1 MTTYWGTTEKRYT
14 YVHVDKGPVVDE
26 VLGEINDNLRE
37 PDLWSYD
44 PHSEQLKFHKSQA
57 GGRIIL
63 GGNRSG
69 KSYSSTVEMLL
80 YATGTHPYRKT
91 PPPPL
96 QLRHIAVDRPNGIE
110 KVLYDLYKKLT
121 PKEYLI
127 DGSFEAS
134 WKRDPPRLNLSN
146 GSFIEFMSYE
156 QDLDKHAGASR
167 HAIAFDEEPDAAIFD
182 ENMMRLVDTDGDWW
196 IAQTPV
202 EGMSWVYFDFYQP
215 IVEEGQ
221 EDMGIEFFNFPTQV
235 NTKINSSAL
244 DRLTVRLRSRKEDM
258 AVRTEGKFVALTGL
272 IYPFKRDTHVIDY
285 KVDRNLPVFTSMD
298 HGLNN
303 PTAWGWFQVD
313 LEGNIFLFHE
323 YFEPDTNTFIHEHA
337 AKIRAYES
345 VHGFEVEYRV
355 GDPSIQNRNPVTHTS
370 VQAEYANHG
379 LYIALGMNEVNPGI
393 QRLGYLLRPG
403 EKQLPKFYVD
413 ASCKNTIRE
422 FRAYR
427 WDEWANKK
435 MQEKKE
441 AKPQPKKKN
450 DHTMD
455 MIRYFVMSRPFDDK
469 PEMEVQQHTLPPAM
483 GSTSSVSHEP
493 YPDYSLQKDDS
504 RAANG
509 AYGAYYDDEL
519 GNDW

>member
-1 MTTYWGTTEKRYT
+1 MTVYWHTDRERYVSAIKVNDVPD
-14 YVHVDKGPVVDE
+14 YDE
-26 VLGEINDNLRE
+26 FVSDINDNVRE

-44 PHSEQLKFHKSQA
+44 PHTEQLKFHKSQS
-57 GGRIIL
+57 GGRVIL

-69 KSYSSTVEMLL
+69 KSYSSTAEMLL

-121 PKEYLI
+121 PKDFLI

-134 WKRDPPRLNLSN
+134 WRKDPPRLTLAN

-215 IVEEGQ
+215 IVEEG
-221 EDMGIEFFNFPTQV
+221 EDLGIEFFEFPTQA
-235 NTKINSSAL
+235 NTKISTKSL
-244 DRLTVRLRSRKEDM
+244 ERLTVRLRSRKEDM

-272 IYPFKRDTHVIDY
+272 IYPFKRDTHVINY
-285 KVDRNLPVFTSMD
+285 EVNRNLPVYTSMD

-303 PTAWGWFQVD
+303 PTCWGWFQVD
-313 LEGNIFLFHE
+313 FDGNIFLFHE
-323 YFEPDTNTFIHEHA
+323 YFEKDTDVYIHEHA
-337 AKIRAYES
+337 RIIKAYEA

-393 QRLGYLLRPG
+393 QRVGYLLRPG
-403 EKQLPKFYVD
+403 EKQLPKLYVD
-413 ASCKNTIRE
+413 ASCLNTIRE
-422 FRAYR
+422 FRSYR

-455 MIRYFVMSRPFDDK
+455 MLRYFVMSRPFDDK
-469 PEMEVQQHTLPPAM
+469 PEPEVQYHTQPPNM
-483 GSTSSVSHEP
+483 GGVSSVTFES
-493 YPDYSLQKDDS
+493 YPDRSLDS
-504 RAANG
+504 STNGRPAGANAG
-509 AYGAYYDDEL
+509 YYDDEL
-519 GNDW
+519 GSDW